1 MGDQGLCESVCRE
14 SGWLGEL
21 ALLVLVA
28 LRAMWLQRKRRTV
41 ETERDTLKEQVR
53 ELSLRPPAAPVTLQ
67 LAPHPSLSS
76 LYPIGM
82 SPAPED
88 ARKAAKSRAN
98 EGQEAHE
105 PTDPDMLEHHE
116 DEP

>member
-21 ALLVLVA
+21 ALLVLFA
-28 LRAMWLQRKRRTV
+28 LRALWLQRARRTV
-41 ETERDTLKEQVR
+41 ETERDQLQEKVR

-67 LAPHPSLSS
+67 LAPHPSLTS

-82 SPAPED
+82 STSPAD
-88 ARKAAKSRAN
+88 AQKAVKNHVS
-98 EGQEAHE
+98 EGQGHE
-105 PTDPDMLEHHE
+105 PTDPDMLDPPHE